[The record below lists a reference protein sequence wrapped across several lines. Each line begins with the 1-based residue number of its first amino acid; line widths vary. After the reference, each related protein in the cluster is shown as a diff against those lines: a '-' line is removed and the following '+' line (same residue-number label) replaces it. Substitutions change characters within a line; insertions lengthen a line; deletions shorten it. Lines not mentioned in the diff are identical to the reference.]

1 MQLNQPY
8 DPRYNPKVYVPKL
21 TEEQRLARATPLE
34 NLRSLRFRSQTP
46 AAPPQPKAEAPSPT
60 QTAPTAPSTSEA
72 PAPVPVP
79 TRNTPEP
86 RYVPSAREVVF
97 AEFPELY
104 PERCEQ
110 VHGNT
115 HLHELCLVGTAP
127 TDDDPACE
135 PRCANQTQTRPRYAR
150 ALGARVGE
158 HERSSASPLIQSFRF
173 GSNPGAPPHSPPR
186 GRTRA
191 RVTSRSAKNSM
202 QHNSRSI
209 GVVCAMRG
217 PVPVDAWYDHD

>member
-1 MQLNQPY
+1 MQINQPY
-8 DPRYNPKVYVPKL
+8 DPRYNPNVYVPKL

-34 NLRSLRFRSQTP
+34 NLRGLRFRSQTP
-46 AAPPQPKAEAPSPT
+46 AAPLQPKAEDPSPT

-79 TRNTPEP
+79 TQNTPEP

-115 HLHELCLVGTAP
+115 HRHELCLVGAAR
-127 TDDDPACE
+127 TDGDPARE
-135 PRCANQTQTRPRYAR
+135 PRCANQTQTRPPYALP
-150 ALGARVGE
+150 LGARVGA
-158 HERSSASPLIQSFRF
+158 HERSSAFPLIQSFSF
-173 GSNPGAPPHSPPR
+173 GSNPGARPHSPPASKLR
-186 GRTRA
+186 R
-191 RVTSRSAKNSM
+191 
-202 QHNSRSI
+202 
-209 GVVCAMRG
+209 
-217 PVPVDAWYDHD
+217 

>member
-1 MQLNQPY
+1 MQINQPY
-8 DPRYNPKVYVPKL
+8 DPRYNPNVYVPKL

-34 NLRSLRFRSQTP
+34 NLRGLRFRSEAP
-46 AAPPQPKAEAPSPT
+46 AAPLQPEAE
-60 QTAPTAPSTSEA
+60 APSTSEA

-79 TRNTPEP
+79 TQKTPEP
-86 RYVPSAREVVF
+86 RYVPSASEVVF

-115 HLHELCLVGTAP
+115 HRHELCLVGAAR
-127 TDDDPACE
+127 TDGDPARE
-135 PRCANQTQTRPRYAR
+135 SRCANQTQTRPPYA
-150 ALGARVGE
+150 LPPGARVGA
-158 HERSSASPLIQSFRF
+158 HERSSAFPFMQSFSF
-173 GSNPGAPPHSPPR
+173 GSNPGARPHSPPR

-191 RVTSRSAKNSM
+191 RVTSRSTKNSM